1 MLCLNAFM
9 SVALGIC
16 SRIKEKKDEFESDM
30 DDDLDQQLVA
40 HASRFMTSISQVSSA
55 AQGLYFFCFLLFC
68 FFFAFLLFLL
78 FSSFLLFIASLC
90 GLIV

>member
-40 HASRFMTSISQVSSA
+40 HASRFMTSISQVSA